1 MRGFLAKYWFFVA
14 IVLVVLLAYRFPV
27 FGAKITEWYLL
38 KGSIFVAFLI
48 TGLTLESRKIVA
60 EIRNL
65 RGVSTALVS
74 CFILFPLVAVPLVRL
89 FFASRPDFV
98 VGVTLMSIA
107 PVTIASGI
115 ILTHVAKGNVSLSLL
130 ICVACNTLAI
140 FVMPLGLEFL
150 LTRNGTINL
159 PALQMIWSLVL
170 LVLVPTLVGQV
181 LRIGLKEKIV
191 RFRGVFSMFSLL
203 VVLLI
208 IANAVSSS
216 AGKITEL
223 GLRITYIFLFMLLL
237 HMFALL
243 MNFGLA
249 RAIRLDP
256 ASVSAFTIHVSQKT
270 LTVTYV
276 IWAEYFSAFTMAMIP
291 SISYH
296 LIQVI
301 GDTFVAH
308 RFREAAD

>member
-1 MRGFLAKYWFFVA
+1 
-14 IVLVVLLAYRFPV
+14 
-27 FGAKITEWYLL
+27 
-38 KGSIFVAFLI
+38 
-48 TGLTLESRKIVA
+48 
-60 EIRNL
+60 
-65 RGVSTALVS
+65 
-74 CFILFPLVAVPLVRL
+74 
-89 FFASRPDFV
+89 
-98 VGVTLMSIA
+98 
-107 PVTIASGI
+107 
-115 ILTHVAKGNVSLSLL
+115 
-130 ICVACNTLAI
+130 
-140 FVMPLGLEFL
+140 
-150 LTRNGTINL
+150 
-159 PALQMIWSLVL
+159 
-170 LVLVPTLVGQV
+170 
-181 LRIGLKEKIV
+181 
-191 RFRGVFSMFSLL
+191 VFSVFSLL

-208 IANAVSSS
+208 IANAVSNS
-216 AGKITEL
+216 AGRIGEL

-237 HMFALL
+237 HAFVLL

-256 ASVSAFTIHVSQKT
+256 ASASAFTIHVSQKT